1 MSYYAIVICIWQKVI
16 SMGLISSPGNTTP
29 IVILK
34 YQEKVKHRLISAEK
48 KLKP

>member
-1 MSYYAIVICIWQKVI
+1 MAIVICIRQKVI
-16 SMGLISSPGNTTP
+16 RMGLISISGNIVP
-29 IVILK
+29 IIILK